1 MNPILVKIFITGFN
15 TQWFNTYWFQI
26 QIQYYLVLKNSKI
39 SPIFVNRN
47 GEYRE
52 RGDNG
57 IGATTALLI
66 AR

>member
-47 GEYRE
+47 GE
-52 RGDNG
+52 
-57 IGATTALLI
+57 
-66 AR
+66 